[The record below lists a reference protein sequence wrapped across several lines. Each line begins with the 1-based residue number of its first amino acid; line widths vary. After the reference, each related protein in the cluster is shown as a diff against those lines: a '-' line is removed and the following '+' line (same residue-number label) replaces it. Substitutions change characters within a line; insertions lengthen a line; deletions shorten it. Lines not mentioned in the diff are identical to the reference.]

1 MGYSSI
7 PLMGATFLAT
17 LLMVCPSSS
26 TSADDLP
33 QYTIMRV
40 AGPITLDGVL
50 AEPTWVDGSGYG
62 G

>member
-1 MGYSSI
+1 
-7 PLMGATFLAT
+7 MGATFLAT